1 MRVSNMSDL
10 KLMSVDEL
18 RPLGGSERTEAA
30 VRADDFRAQ
39 RERIQRLNEYCNRV
53 TAELRAS
60 LNRTHDEG
68 S

>member
-10 KLMSVDEL
+10 KSMSVDEL
-18 RPLGGSERTEAA
+18 WPLDGPDRTESATHA
-30 VRADDFRAQ
+30 EDFRVQ
-39 RERIQRLNEYCNRV
+39 RERIQRLNEYCSRV

-60 LNRTHDEG
+60 LDRTHDEG

>member
-1 MRVSNMSDL
+1 MSDL
-10 KLMSVDEL
+10 KSSVDEVW
-18 RPLGGSERTEAA
+18 PPEGSDRTEFAA
-30 VRADDFRAQ
+30 RADDFRAQ

-60 LNRTHDEG
+60 LDRTHDEG

>member
-10 KLMSVDEL
+10 KSMSADEL
-18 RPLGGSERTEAA
+18 RPLEGSDRTAVAA
-30 VRADDFRAQ
+30 RADDLRTQ

-60 LNRTHDEG
+60 LDRTHDEG

>member
-1 MRVSNMSDL
+1 MSDL
-10 KLMSVDEL
+10 KSMSVDEL
-18 RPLGGSERTEAA
+18 RPLEGSDRTAA
-30 VRADDFRAQ
+30 AARADDLQTQ

-60 LNRTHDEG
+60 LDRTHDDG

>member
-1 MRVSNMSDL
+1 MSDL
-10 KLMSVDEL
+10 KSSVDEVW
-18 RPLGGSERTEAA
+18 PPEGSDPTESAA
-30 VRADDFRAQ
+30 RADHFRAQ

-60 LNRTHDEG
+60 LDRTHDEG